1 MTTMRSSFSCAIQ
14 LVLVL
19 GLWLGLS
26 RAAGQSA
33 VSLGADPAADPSV
46 PKLTYRRVFKGS
58 TPEYLSIRVDKNGAG
73 EYEGRKL
80 SDPTQPRP
88 LKLSPDIT
96 RQLFELA
103 DRLSDFHTVDLES
116 HRKVADLGQKT
127 FIYEVSHRKV
137 ADLGQKTFIYEVG
150 GQKHSAEF
158 NYTINRDARD
168 LSDLF
173 EKIAMVEQHIA
184 GLEFAIKYDHLGLPQ
199 ELREIQIELDNQALA
214 DPELLVPTLEE
225 IARNPRF
232 LHLAQA
238 RAQNILQRIQN

>member
-1 MTTMRSSFSCAIQ
+1 MRSSFSCAIQ

-19 GLWLGLS
+19 GLWLGVS

-127 FIYEVSHRKV
+127 FIYEV
-137 ADLGQKTFIYEVG
+137 G

-173 EKIAMVEQHIA
+173 EKIAMVEQHVA

-214 DPELLVPTLEE
+214 DPQLLVPTLEE

-238 RAQNILQRIQN
+238 RAQNILQRIQNNN

>member
-127 FIYEVSHRKV
+127 FIYEV
-137 ADLGQKTFIYEVG
+137 G

-238 RAQNILQRIQN
+238 RAQNILQRIQNNN

>member
-1 MTTMRSSFSCAIQ
+1 MRTRSSFNCAIQ
-14 LVLVL
+14 SVLA
-19 GLWLGLS
+19 LGLS
-26 RAAGQSA
+26 LGALPAAGQSA
-33 VSLGADPAADPSV
+33 AALGTDLAADESV

-58 TPEYLSIRVDKNGAG
+58 TPEYLSIRVDKNGVG

-80 SDPTQPRP
+80 SDPTEPRP
-88 LKLSPDIT
+88 FKLSPAIT

-103 DRLSDFHTVDLES
+103 DRLSDFHAGDLES
-116 HRKVADLGQKT
+116 HRKVANLGEKT
-127 FIYEVSHRKV
+127 FIYE
-137 ADLGQKTFIYEVG
+137 AG
-150 GQKHSAEF
+150 GQKHSVDF
-158 NYTINRDARD
+158 NYTVNRDARD

-173 EKIAMVEQHIA
+173 EKIAMVEQHVA

-238 RAQNILQRIQN
+238 RAQDILQRIQNNN

>member
-1 MTTMRSSFSCAIQ
+1 MRSSFSCAIQ

-127 FIYEVSHRKV
+127 FIYEV
-137 ADLGQKTFIYEVG
+137 G

-238 RAQNILQRIQN
+238 RAQNILQRIQNNN

>member
-1 MTTMRSSFSCAIQ
+1 MRTKSSFSSAIQ
-14 LVLVL
+14 LVLA
-19 GLWLGLS
+19 LGLS
-26 RAAGQSA
+26 LGALSAAGQSA
-33 VSLGADPAADPSV
+33 ASGGADAAGDQWV

-80 SDPTQPRP
+80 SDPTEPRA
-88 LKLSPDIT
+88 LKLSLAIT

-103 DRLSDFHTVDLES
+103 DRLSDFHTLDLE
-116 HRKVADLGQKT
+116 
-127 FIYEVSHRKV
+127 SHRKV

-158 NYTINRDARD
+158 NYTLNRDARD

-173 EKIAMVEQHIA
+173 EKIAMVEQHVA

-238 RAQNILQRIQN
+238 RAQDILQRIQSNN

>member
-1 MTTMRSSFSCAIQ
+1 MRTRSSFNCAIQ
-14 LVLVL
+14 LVVA
-19 GLWLGLS
+19 LGLS
-26 RAAGQSA
+26 RGALPAAGQSA
-33 VSLGADPAADPSV
+33 ASPGPDQAADESV
-46 PKLTYRRVFKGS
+46 PRLTYRRVFKGS

-80 SDPTQPRP
+80 SDPAEPRP
-88 LKLSPDIT
+88 LKLTPAIT

-103 DRLSDFHTVDLES
+103 HRLSDFRAVDLES
-116 HRKVADLGQKT
+116 HRN
-127 FIYEVSHRKV
+127 V

-150 GQKHSAEF
+150 GQRHSAEF
-158 NYTINRDARD
+158 NYTVNRDARD

-173 EKIAMVEQHIA
+173 EKIAMVEQHVA

-199 ELREIQIELDNQALA
+199 ELREIQMELDNQALA

-238 RAQNILQRIQN
+238 RAQDILQRIQSNN

>member
-1 MTTMRSSFSCAIQ
+1 MRTRASFSCAIR
-14 LVLVL
+14 LVLA
-19 GLWLGLS
+19 LGLS
-26 RAAGQSA
+26 PAALSAAGQSTA
-33 VSLGADPAADPSV
+33 SARPDPAADQSV

-80 SDPTQPRP
+80 SDPAEPRP

-103 DRLSDFHTVDLES
+103 DRLRDFHTGDLES

-127 FIYEVSHRKV
+127 FIYEV
-137 ADLGQKTFIYEVG
+137 G
-150 GQKHSAEF
+150 GQQHSAEF
-158 NYTINRDARD
+158 NYTVNRDARD

-173 EKIAMVEQHIA
+173 EKIAMVEQHVA

-238 RAQNILQRIQN
+238 RAQDILQRIQNNN